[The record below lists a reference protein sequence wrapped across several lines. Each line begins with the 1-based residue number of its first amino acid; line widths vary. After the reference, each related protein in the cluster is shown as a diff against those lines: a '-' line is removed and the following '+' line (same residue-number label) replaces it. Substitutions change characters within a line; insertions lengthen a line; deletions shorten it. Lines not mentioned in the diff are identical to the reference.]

1 MNRLIPIMIALI
13 LVTGVSAML
22 TIPATTIP
30 AHADCGS
37 SAIACCPNG
46 QHWNSDLQQCTND

>member
-1 MNRLIPIMIALI
+1 MGNQSA

-22 TIPATTIP
+22 TIPTTTIP

-46 QHWNSDLQQCTND
+46 MHWNSDLQQCTND